1 MAENQALNFTL
12 QSPYQSELAD
22 IARRQKMAEIMQQ
35 QAFQPAETFSYNGI
49 QARTSPLTGLAKAL
63 QGYMAVKTQ
72 KDLANEQKALGEK
85 YRSQSAEEGSQFLK
99 ALRGTPAIE
108 GTEGVPEQKFI
119 PTSEDIAD
127 NPRLLSNVNPQQQ
140 AAMNMGQMPEL
151 TVPAQRGLPAQ
162 PAVGPDLAR
171 ALQLSMGSI
180 NPMVQSAG
188 GGILSNM
195 LKGPESAFGK
205 IDPKDYTP
213 ESLRAFIATGGKD
226 QSILDPRVK
235 QEFIE
240 TTEPATGRT
249 VKVPVNP
256 YAPPKEGIVQP
267 MGGFVGTLQ
276 QLGMLTPAMMQ
287 NPQVQQVLSGYI
299 GKETGQV
306 TPIESQRLMMDLAR
320 LRDQQIRTQA
330 ETGMSAGVPNAPQ
343 AFNLFGQPAVA
354 APTVMNASRAAQGVA
369 PAPTATPTA
378 QQGTGLPADLS
389 RTGLPINTQRK
400 IQAELLTDQFKNQ
413 AAAKEVLPARIAQG
427 QNMIDLVNR
436 MVGTVNEK
444 GETITQPHAGI
455 NAVGSAIGRLGSFV
469 PGSSGA
475 DFVSMYNQVKGQ
487 SFLEAIEKMKGS
499 GAISEIEGTKAS
511 QAINRMDVSQSREEF
526 TRAAREFQKNMILG
540 MEIAQKRAGGLSQG
554 AQDALNAAMKGRR

>member
-1 MAENQALNFTL
+1 MATVNFNL
-12 QSPYQSELAD
+12 PSPYESELAD
-22 IARRQKMAEIMQQ
+22 IARRQKMAELMQQ
-35 QAFQPAETFSYNGI
+35 QAFQPAETFSYGGI

-85 YRSQSAEEGSQFLK
+85 YRTQSAEEGKQFIN
-99 ALRGTPAIE
+99 ALQGSPAQP
-108 GTEGVPEQKFI
+108 GTENIEPLPFVPQARDFE
-119 PTSEDIAD
+119 D
-127 NPRLLSNVNPQQQ
+127 NPQLMDKLNEQQQ
-140 AAMNMGQMPEL
+140 ASVEMGVTPKL
-151 TVPAQRGLPAQ
+151 IVPAQRGAPNIPQ
-162 PAVGPDLAR
+162 GKPNLAR
-171 ALQLSMGSI
+171 ALQLSMGSV
-180 NPMVQSAG
+180 NPMVQSTG
-188 GGILSNM
+188 GALLANM
-195 LKGPESAFGK
+195 VKGPETAFGK
-205 IDPKDYTP
+205 IDPKDYTT

-240 TTEPATGRT
+240 TTDPDTGRT

-256 YAPPKEGIVQP
+256 YAPPKGGIVQP

-287 NPQVQQVLSGYI
+287 NPQVQQALSGYI

-306 TPIESQRLMMDLAR
+306 TPVEFQRLQVDLAR
-320 LRDQQIRTQA
+320 LRDQQINTQA
-330 ETGMSAGVPNAPQ
+330 NTGMSAAVPTAPQ
-343 AFNLFGQPAVA
+343 PFSLFGQPPVN
-354 APTVMNASRAAQGVA
+354 APTVMNAPSAPRGAA
-369 PAPTATPTA
+369 PAPTVSPTA

>member
-1 MAENQALNFTL
+1 MAEQVSFTL
-12 QSPYQSELAD
+12 PNPYQAEMAD
-22 IARRQKMAEIMQQ
+22 IARRQRMAELMQQ
-35 QAFQPAETFSYNGI
+35 QAFQPAETFSYGGI

-72 KDLANEQKALGEK
+72 KDLANEQKALAEK
-85 YRSQSAEEGSQFLK
+85 FRTQSAEEGSQFLK

-119 PTSEDIAD
+119 PTSADIED

-151 TVPAQRGLPAQ
+151 TVPAQRGVPAQ

-205 IDPKDYTP
+205 VDAKDYTP
-213 ESLRAFIATGGKD
+213 ESVRAFAAGGSKD
-226 QSILDPRVK
+226 YSLLVPRVK

-240 TTEPATGRT
+240 TTDPITGRT
-249 VKVPVNP
+249 LKVPVNP

-276 QLGMLTPAMMQ
+276 QLGLLTPEMMQ
-287 NPQVQQVLSGYI
+287 KPQVQQVLSGYI

-306 TPIESQRLMMDLAR
+306 TPVEFQRLQVDLAR
-320 LRDQQIRTQA
+320 LRDQQVRTQA

-343 AFNLFGQPAVA
+343 TFNLFGQPAIA
-354 APTVMNASRAAQGVA
+354 ASTVMNAPRQGVA
-369 PAPTATPTA
+369 PTAPAT
-378 QQGTGLPADLS
+378 QGAPGMGLPVDLS
-389 RTGLPINTQRK
+389 RTGLPPKTQRD
-400 IQAELLTDQFKNQ
+400 IQKELVTGEVKKQLE
-413 AAAKEVLPARIAQG
+413 AKEALPMQLAQG
-427 QNMIDLVNR
+427 QNMLDLIDR
-436 MVGTVNEK
+436 MVGTVDKK
-444 GETITQPHAGI
+444 GNVVTQPHPGI
-455 NAVGSAIGRLGSFV
+455 STVGSAIGRLGAYV

-475 DFVSMYNQVKGQ
+475 DFMSMYDQVKGQ
-487 SFLEAIEKMKGS
+487 AFLEAVQKMRGS
-499 GAISEIEGTKAS
+499 GAISEIEGQKAAS
-511 QAINRMDVSQSREEF
+511 AITRMNTSQSREEF
-526 TRAAREFQKNMILG
+526 VRAAREFQNSMRRG
-540 MEIAQKRAGGLSQG
+540 MQDAQKRAGGLSQG
-554 AQDALNAAMKGRR
+554 AQDALNAVMGGRR

>member
-1 MAENQALNFTL
+1 MAEQVSFTL
-12 QSPYQSELAD
+12 PSPYQAEMAD
-22 IARRQKMAEIMQQ
+22 IARRQRMAELMQQ

-63 QGYMAVKTQ
+63 QGYVAVKTQ

-235 QEFIE
+235 KEFIE

-249 VKVPVNP
+249 VKIPVNP

-287 NPQVQQVLSGYI
+287 NPQVQQALSGYI

-306 TPIESQRLMMDLAR
+306 TPVESQRLMMDLAR

-330 ETGMSAGVPNAPQ
+330 ETGMGAGVPNAPQ
-343 AFNLFGQPAVA
+343 AFNLFGQSQVA
-354 APTVMNASRAAQGVA
+354 APTVINAPSAMRGAA
-369 PAPTATPTA
+369 PAPMGAPAA

-389 RTGLPINTQRK
+389 RSGLPINAQRK
-400 IQAELLTDQFKNQ
+400 IQTELLTEQFKNQ
-413 AAAKEVLPARIAQG
+413 AAAKEALPQQLAQG
-427 QNMIDLVNR
+427 QNMLDVVDR
-436 MVGTVNEK
+436 MVGTVDK
-444 GETITQPHAGI
+444 QGKVITQPHPGI
-455 NAVGSAIGRLGSFV
+455 SAVGSAIGRLGSYV

-475 DFVSMYNQVKGQ
+475 DFMSMYDQVKGQ
-487 SFLEAIEKMKGS
+487 AFLEAVQKMKGS
-499 GAISEIEGTKAS
+499 GAISEVEGTKAAA
-511 QAINRMDVSQSREEF
+511 AITRMNTSQSREAF
-526 TRAAREFQKNMILG
+526 TKAAREFQDSMRRG
-540 MEIAQKRAGGLSQG
+540 MADAQRRAGGLSQG
-554 AQDALNAAMKGRR
+554 AQDALNAVMGGRR

>member
-1 MAENQALNFTL
+1 MAGVNFTL
-12 QSPYQSELAD
+12 PSPYESELAD

-35 QAFQPAETFSYNGI
+35 QAFQPAETFSYGGI
-49 QARTSPLTGLAKAL
+49 QARTSPLTGIAKAL
-63 QGYMAVKTQ
+63 QGYTSMKMQ
-72 KDLANEQKALGEK
+72 KDLINEQKALGEK

-119 PTSEDIAD
+119 PTNEDIAD

-151 TVPAQRGLPAQ
+151 TVPAQRGLLAQ

-171 ALQLSMGSI
+171 ALQLSMGSV
-180 NPMVQSAG
+180 NPMVQSTG
-188 GGILSNM
+188 GALLANM
-195 LKGPESAFGK
+195 VKGPETAFGK

-240 TTEPATGRT
+240 TTDPATGRT

-276 QLGMLTPAMMQ
+276 QLGMLTPTMMQ
-287 NPQVQQVLSGYI
+287 NPQVQNLLSGYL

-306 TPIESQRLMMDLAR
+306 TPVEFQRLQVDLAR
-320 LRDQQIRTQA
+320 LRDQQVRTQA
-330 ETGMSAGVPNAPQ
+330 ETGMSAAVPNAPQ
-343 AFNLFGQPAVA
+343 PFSLFGQPPVN
-354 APTVMNASRAAQGVA
+354 APTVMNAPRVAQGAA

-389 RTGLPINTQRK
+389 RSGLPINTQRK
-400 IQAELLTDQFKNQ
+400 IQENLLTEQFKNQ
-413 AAAKEVLPARIAQG
+413 AAAKEALPQQLAQG
-427 QNMIDLVNR
+427 QNMLDVVNS
-436 MVGTVNEK
+436 MVGTTDKQGKV
-444 GETITQPHAGI
+444 ITQPHPGI
-455 NAVGSAIGRLGSFV
+455 SAVGSAIGRLGSYV

-475 DFVSMYNQVKGQ
+475 DFMSMYDQVKGQ
-487 SFLEAIEKMKGS
+487 AFLEAVQKMKGS
-499 GAISEIEGTKAS
+499 GAISEIEGTKA
-511 QAINRMDVSQSREEF
+511 AAAVTRMNTSQSREEF
-526 TRAAREFQKNMILG
+526 TKAAREFQDSMRRG
-540 MEIAQKRAGGLSQG
+540 MQDAQRRAGGLSQG
-554 AQDALNAAMKGRR
+554 AQDALNAVMGGRR

>member
-1 MAENQALNFTL
+1 MAEQISFTL
-12 QSPYQSELAD
+12 PNPYQTEMAD
-22 IARRQKMAEIMQQ
+22 IARRQRMAELMQQ

-63 QGYMAVKTQ
+63 QGYVAYKTQ
-72 KDLANEQKALGEK
+72 KNLANEQKALAEK
-85 YRSQSAEEGSQFLK
+85 FRTQSAEEGGQFLK

-108 GTEGVPEQKFI
+108 GTEGVPEQKFV
-119 PTSEDIAD
+119 PTSADIED
-127 NPRLLSNVNPQQQ
+127 NPSLLSNVNPQQQ
-140 AAMNMGQMPEL
+140 AEMNMGQMPEL
-151 TVPAQRGLPAQ
+151 TVPAQRGVPAQ

-205 IDPKDYTP
+205 VDAKDYTP
-213 ESLRAFIATGGKD
+213 ESVRAFAAGGSKD
-226 QSILDPRVK
+226 YSVLVPRVK

-240 TTEPATGRT
+240 TTDPATGRT

-306 TPIESQRLMMDLAR
+306 TPVESQRLMMDLAR

-354 APTVMNASRAAQGVA
+354 APTVMNATRQGVA
-369 PAPTATPTA
+369 PAAPAAP
-378 QQGTGLPADLS
+378 GMGLPVDLS
-389 RTGLPINTQRK
+389 RTGLPLKTQRD
-400 IQAELLTDQFKNQ
+400 IQKELVTGEVKKQLE
-413 AAAKEVLPARIAQG
+413 AKEALPMQLAQG
-427 QNMIDLVNR
+427 QNMLDLIDR
-436 MVGTVNEK
+436 MVGTVDKK
-444 GETITQPHAGI
+444 GNVVTQPHPGI
-455 NAVGSAIGRLGSFV
+455 STVGSAIGRLGAYV

-475 DFVSMYNQVKGQ
+475 DFMSMYDQVKGQ
-487 SFLEAIEKMKGS
+487 AFLEAVQKMRGS
-499 GAISEIEGTKAS
+499 GAISEIEGQKAAA
-511 QAINRMDVSQSREEF
+511 AITRMNTSQSREEF
-526 TRAAREFQKNMILG
+526 VRAAREFQDSMRRG
-540 MEIAQKRAGGLSQG
+540 MQDAQKRAGGLSQG
-554 AQDALNAAMKGRR
+554 AQDALNAVMGGRR

>member
-1 MAENQALNFTL
+1 MATVNFNL
-12 QSPYQSELAD
+12 PSPYESELAD
-22 IARRQKMAEIMQQ
+22 IARRQRMAELMQQ
-35 QAFQPAETFSYNGI
+35 QAFQPAETFSYGGI
-49 QARTSPLTGLAKAL
+49 QARTSPLTGLAKVL
-63 QGYMAVKTQ
+63 QGYTSMKMQ
-72 KDLANEQKALGEK
+72 KDLANEQKTLGEK
-85 YRSQSAEEGSQFLK
+85 FRTQSAEEGKQFIN
-99 ALRGTPAIE
+99 ALQGAPAQP
-108 GTEGVPEQKFI
+108 GTENIEPLPFVPQARDFE
-119 PTSEDIAD
+119 D
-127 NPRLLSNVNPQQQ
+127 NPQLMDKLNEQQQ
-140 AAMNMGQMPEL
+140 ASVEMGVTPKL
-151 TVPAQRGLPAQ
+151 IVPAQRGAPNIPQ
-162 PAVGPDLAR
+162 GKPNLAR
-171 ALQLSMGSI
+171 ALQLSMGSV
-180 NPMVQSAG
+180 NPMVQSTG
-188 GGILSNM
+188 GALLANM
-195 LKGPESAFGK
+195 VKGPETAFGK

-240 TTEPATGRT
+240 TTDPATGRT

-276 QLGMLTPAMMQ
+276 QLGMLTPTMMQ
-287 NPQVQQVLSGYI
+287 NPQVQNLLSGYL

-306 TPIESQRLMMDLAR
+306 TPVEFQRLQVDLAR
-320 LRDQQIRTQA
+320 LRDQQVRTQA
-330 ETGMSAGVPNAPQ
+330 ETGMSAAVPNVPQ
-343 AFNLFGQPAVA
+343 AFSLFGQPPVN
-354 APTVMNASRAAQGVA
+354 APTVMNAPSAPRGAA
-369 PAPTATPTA
+369 PAPTVSPTA

-444 GETITQPHAGI
+444 GEAITQPHAGI

-475 DFVSMYNQVKGQ
+475 DFISMYNQVKGQ

>member
-1 MAENQALNFTL
+1 MATVNFNL
-12 QSPYQSELAD
+12 PSPYESELAD
-22 IARRQKMAEIMQQ
+22 IARRQKMADLMQQ

-49 QARTSPLTGLAKAL
+49 QARTSPLTGIAKAL

-72 KDLANEQKALGEK
+72 KDLINEQKALGEK
-85 YRSQSAEEGSQFLK
+85 AREQSMQEGTQFFN
-99 ALRGTPAIE
+99 ALRGAPANE
-108 GTEGVPEQKFI
+108 GTAGVSEQKYTPSPF
-119 PTSEDIAD
+119 DIED
-127 NPRLLSNVNPQQQ
+127 NPQLLTNLNPEQQ
-140 AAMNMGQMPEL
+140 AAVNMKQMPEL
-151 TVPAQRGLPAQ
+151 TVPAQRGLPPQA
-162 PAVGPDLAR
+162 ARGPDYAR
-171 ALQLSMGSI
+171 ALELASRSQF

-188 GGILSNM
+188 GAILTNM
-195 LKGPESAFGK
+195 MKAPETAFGK
-205 IDPKDYTP
+205 VDAKDYTP
-213 ESLRAFIATGGKD
+213 ESLRAFASGGGKD
-226 QSILDPRVK
+226 FSVLVPVRK
-235 QEFIE
+235 QEFVDS
-240 TTEPATGRT
+240 TDPDTGRT
-249 VKVPVNP
+249 VKIPVNP
-256 YAPPKEGIVQP
+256 YAPPEKGIVQP
-267 MGGFVGTLQ
+267 MSGFIGELQ
-276 QLGMLTPAMMQ
+276 NLGLLTPAMMQ
-287 NPQVQQVLSGYI
+287 NPQVQNLLSGYL
-299 GKETGQV
+299 GKQTGQI
-306 TPIESQRLMMDLAR
+306 TPLELQRIQVDLAR
-320 LRDQQIRTQA
+320 LRDQQINTQA
-330 ETGMSAGVPNAPQ
+330 NTGMSAAVPTAPQ
-343 AFNLFGQPAVA
+343 PFSLFGQPPINAS
-354 APTVMNASRAAQGVA
+354 TVMNAPSAPRGAA
-369 PAPTATPTA
+369 PAPTVSPTA
-378 QQGTGLPADLS
+378 QQGIGLPADLS

-444 GETITQPHAGI
+444 GEAITQPHAGI

-475 DFVSMYNQVKGQ
+475 DFISMYNQVKGQ

>member
-1 MAENQALNFTL
+1 MAEQVSFTL
-12 QSPYQSELAD
+12 PNPYQAEMAD
-22 IARRQKMAEIMQQ
+22 IARRQRMAELMQQ

-72 KDLANEQKALGEK
+72 KDLANEQKALAEK
-85 YRSQSAEEGSQFLK
+85 FRTQSAEEGSQFLK

-108 GTEGVPEQKFI
+108 GTEGVPEQKFV
-119 PTSEDIAD
+119 PTSADIED

-151 TVPAQRGLPAQ
+151 TVPAQRGVPAQ
-162 PAVGPDLAR
+162 PAVGPDIAR

-205 IDPKDYTP
+205 VDAKDYTP
-213 ESLRAFIATGGKD
+213 ESVRAFAAGGGKD
-226 QSILDPRVK
+226 YSVLVPVRK
-235 QEFIE
+235 QEMA
-240 TTEPATGRT
+240 TTVGPNGQTIS
-249 VKVPVNP
+249 VPFNP
-256 YAPPKEGIVQP
+256 YAPPPQGFVQP
-267 MGGFVGTLQ
+267 IGGFVGTLQ

-306 TPIESQRLMMDLAR
+306 TPVESQRLMMDLAR

-354 APTVMNASRAAQGVA
+354 APTVMNAPRAAQGVTF
-369 PAPTATPTA
+369 APTAMPTA
-378 QQGTGLPADLS
+378 QQNTGLPADLS
-389 RTGLPINTQRK
+389 KTGLPLNTQRK

-413 AAAKEVLPARIAQG
+413 AAAREILPARIAQG
-427 QNMIDLVNR
+427 QNMVDLVNR

-444 GETITQPHAGI
+444 GETITQPHPGI
-455 NAVGSAIGRLGSFV
+455 STVGSAIGRVGSFV

-475 DFVSMYNQVKGQ
+475 DFMSMYNQVKGQ

-540 MEIAQKRAGGLSQG
+540 MEIAQRRAGGLSQG
-554 AQDALNAAMKGRR
+554 AQDALNAVMKGKR

>member
-1 MAENQALNFTL
+1 MAEQVSFTL
-12 QSPYQSELAD
+12 PSPYQAEMAD
-22 IARRQKMAEIMQQ
+22 IARRQRMAELMQQ

-85 YRSQSAEEGSQFLK
+85 YRSQLAEEGSQFLK

-171 ALQLSMGSI
+171 ALQLSMGSV

-249 VKVPVNP
+249 VKIPVNP

-287 NPQVQQVLSGYI
+287 NPQVQQALSGYI

-306 TPIESQRLMMDLAR
+306 TPVESQRLMMDLAR

-330 ETGMSAGVPNAPQ
+330 ETGMSATVPNVPQ
-343 AFNLFGQPAVA
+343 PFSLFGQPPVN
-354 APTVMNASRAAQGVA
+354 APTVMNAPRAAQGI
-369 PAPTATPTA
+369 APTAPA
-378 QQGTGLPADLS
+378 APNMGLPVDLS
-389 RTGLPINTQRK
+389 RTGLPPKTQRD
-400 IQAELLTDQFKNQ
+400 IQKELLTGEVKKQLE
-413 AAAKEVLPARIAQG
+413 AKEALPMQLAQG
-427 QNMIDLVNR
+427 QNMLDLIDR
-436 MVGTVNEK
+436 MVGTVDKK
-444 GETITQPHAGI
+444 GNVVTQPHPGI
-455 NAVGSAIGRLGSFV
+455 STVGSAIGRLGAYV

-475 DFVSMYNQVKGQ
+475 DFMSMYDQVKGQ
-487 SFLEAIEKMKGS
+487 AFLEAVQKMRGS
-499 GAISEIEGTKAS
+499 GAISEIEGQKAAS
-511 QAINRMDVSQSREEF
+511 AITRMNTSQSREEF
-526 TRAAREFQKNMILG
+526 VRAAREFQDSMRRG
-540 MEIAQKRAGGLSQG
+540 MQDAQKRAGGLSQG
-554 AQDALNAAMKGRR
+554 AQDALNAVMGGRR